1 MSANGRPVRPSRSE
15 GAAIVIDG
23 AEVHRMLLSSQR
35 TLVRVETKVDGFI
48 AAQER
53 LNEARDKRL
62 TAVERRSWATPSAA
76 VLLGAG
82 MFVLGVI
89 QIVLMAKGG

>member
-1 MSANGRPVRPSRSE
+1 MSANGRPVR
-15 GAAIVIDG
+15 GDGTAIVIDG
-23 AEVHRMLLSSQR
+23 AQVHNMLVSSQQ
-35 TLVRVETKVDGFI
+35 TLVRVETKMNAFI

-53 LNEARDKRL
+53 LNETRDQRL

-76 VLLGAG
+76 VLIGAG

-89 QIVLMAKGG
+89 QLFVMAQGG

>member
-1 MSANGRPVRPSRSE
+1 MSVNGRPVRGD
-15 GAAIVIDG
+15 GAAIIIDG

-35 TLVRVETKVDGFI
+35 TLVRVETKVDAFI
-48 AAQER
+48 GAQER
-53 LNEARDKRL
+53 LNETRDKRL

-76 VLLGAG
+76 VMLGLG

-89 QIVLMAKGG
+89 QIVLMAKGS